1 MSRRDFLRFLEIGDR
16 ARDLQHTMIP
26 PRRERQSFG
35 GRLKESACRD
45 VNRRVSVEP
54 APASV
59 RIARNP
65 FFFREALSLSRA
77 SALHS
82 RAYSRRWISCAGAAK
97 LPQRDRANYDVHVYA
112 IRERAGDS
120 RGVSIYIGRGAVA

>member
-1 MSRRDFLRFLEIGDR
+1 MSRRDFLRFLEIGNR
-16 ARDLQHTMIP
+16 ARDLQHAVIP

-35 GRLKESACRD
+35 GRLKEPARRD
-45 VNRRVSVEP
+45 VNRRVSIEP

-59 RIARNP
+59 RIARYLS
-65 FFFREALSLSRA
+65 FFREALSLSRA
-77 SALHS
+77 SPLHPRAHS
-82 RAYSRRWISCAGAAK
+82 RRRISRAGAAK

-120 RGVSIYIGRGAVA
+120 RGVPIYISRGAVA